1 MAVGEGEGAGK
12 EVATM
17 AVPTSQRL
25 TDFLALLTK
34 KKRWRKLVKK
44 TLSGRGEERKK
55 RKKKKRE
62 GVSGVCTCTR
72 LPSLMASMGAANQLS
87 SCVLLATVE
96 VVVRS
101 PNSVIYIF

>member
-1 MAVGEGEGAGK
+1 
-12 EVATM
+12 M

-34 KKRWRKLVKK
+34 KKRWAEVGKK
-44 TLSGRGEERKK
+44 NLEWRGEERKK